1 MKYLFI
7 SFVALI
13 TGISSFAQTE
23 AEKRTET
30 KTVTLNS
37 AVTSVVVNDGVNLVL
52 IDDETSDVFIE
63 GRTGLVKSVDV
74 RFENGELIINSS
86 SAVDEKPV
94 AVFVSA
100 RYLNEIKINGKSIV
114 GSYQIL
120 QNKRLNVLI
129 NGDCKLM
136 IRTAGSVNVIAT
148 DEYAFTYRSKK
159 IKR

>member
-1 MKYLFI
+1 MKHLFI
-7 SFVALI
+7 SFIALI

-23 AEKRTET
+23 AEKTTET

-37 AVTSVVVNDGVNLVL
+37 AVTSVVVNDGVNVVL
-52 IDDETSDVFIE
+52 IDDETNDLFIE
-63 GRTGLVKSVDV
+63 GRTSFVKAVHIK
-74 RFENGELIINSS
+74 FENGELTISCTNTEAS
-86 SAVDEKPV
+86 KPV

-100 RYLNEIKINGKSIV
+100 RYIKEMTVNGSSIV

-148 DEYAFTYRSKK
+148 DEYAFTYQSKK